1 MRSASKRNITNS
13 SGQNNG
19 SKLNNIDTNDVSF
32 VSDSKL
38 LKMSPKK
45 SLSTEQSMASESLLM
60 YVGDNNS
67 RMKSKVPTGTAKNSR
82 PGTGGKK
89 PEETPPVRIN
99 FHSYILLNFILSYS
113 NLFWFIFLF
122 STVSLTLLRSFN
134 PSLSLLLTSFSFF
147 TSYFFPIY
155 SPVYH
160 SLMY

>member
-134 PSLSLLLTSFSFF
+134 PSLSLSPSLLSHFLHLIS
-147 TSYFFPIY
+147 
-155 SPVYH
+155 SP
-160 SLMY
+160 SILLFIIL